1 MDKLITDKEYEIHF
15 YEVDYKGRALF
26 TSLMNYFGD
35 ISSKQS
41 EDRNVGVDYLKKVNM
56 AWVLYKWNVK
66 IHRYPNYREKITA
79 RTSPY
84 SFRRFYAYRKF
95 YILDTDGNILVE
107 ADSLWFL
114 IDTKT
119 RKPARIQEEMYT
131 AYLLS
136 KDDNEA
142 IDIPKITLPEESD
155 FCKTFDVRYS
165 DIDTNGHV
173 NNSKYI
179 SWMLEAVPLNIV
191 TEYMLSNL
199 IITYEKETTYGEVI
213 DSFVEVNEID
223 GKVICRHKII
233 DKEGNKLTVGETTW
247 KKEIQ

>member
-1 MDKLITDKEYEIHF
+1 MGKLVTDKEYEIHF

-41 EDRNVGVDYLKKVNM
+41 EDRNMGIDYLKKVNM

-66 IHRYPNYREKITA
+66 IHRYPIYREKIIA
-79 RTSPY
+79 RTVPY
-84 SFRRFYAYRKF
+84 SFRKFYAYRKF
-95 YILDTDGNILVE
+95 YILDIEGNVLVE

-114 IDTKT
+114 IDIET
-119 RKPARIQEEMYT
+119 RKPVRVQEEMYT
-131 AYLLS
+131 GYCLS
-136 KDDNEA
+136 KDDNEV
-142 IDIPKITLPEESD
+142 IDIPRITAPNESD

-179 SWMLEAVPLNIV
+179 SWILEAVPLNIV
-191 TEYMLSNL
+191 TQYSLSNL

-213 DSFVEVNEID
+213 DSCVEVREVD
-223 GKVICRHKII
+223 GKAVCKHKIL
-233 DKEGNKLTVGETTW
+233 DKEGSELTVAETTW
-247 KKEIQ
+247 TR

>member
-15 YEVDYKGRALF
+15 YEVDYKERALF
-26 TSLMNYFGD
+26 TSLMNFFGD

-41 EDRNVGVDYLKKVNM
+41 EDRNMGIDYLKKVNM

-66 IHRYPNYREKITA
+66 VHRYPTYRERVIA
-79 RTSPY
+79 RTIPY
-84 SFRRFYAYRKF
+84 SFRKFYAYRKF
-95 YILDTDGNILVE
+95 YILDTEGNVLVE

-114 IDTKT
+114 IDVET
-119 RKPARIQEEMYT
+119 RRPTRVQEEMYT
-131 AYLLS
+131 GYCLTE
-136 KDDNEA
+136 DDNEV
-142 IDIPKITLPEESD
+142 IDIPKITVPNKSD

-179 SWMLEAVPLNIV
+179 SWILEAVPLNIV
-191 TEYMLSNL
+191 TEYMLTNL

-213 DSFVEVNEID
+213 NSCVEVNEID
-223 GKVICRHKII
+223 GKAICRHKII
-233 DKEGNKLTVGETTW
+233 DKEGNELTIAETTW
-247 KKEIQ
+247 KME